1 MTATG
6 ADPMRFE
13 DRYGPWSLVL
23 GASEGLGEAYAD
35 ELARRGVNVVVAA
48 RRSALLHDVA
58 DRIHHKH
65 AVDTRAAVIDLAAEN
80 FMATLRGATDGLN
93 VGLVIYNATG
103 HFIGPF
109 VDEPLDHALE
119 QVAINVRGLMA
130 VGHHFARP
138 MLARG
143 HGGLVVMGSGAGVA
157 GTAGLAVYSATKAFA
172 LTLAQ
177 ALHLEWRDQGVDVV
191 GVVAPAMDTPS
202 FRRQYDHDPA
212 SLPQPPLAPAQVAR
226 EVLDALGEDMEMMPG
241 QANRQGYTL
250 LSALPRIEQA
260 RMLSARF
267 AGTLE
272 RP

>member
-1 MTATG
+1 MT
-6 ADPMRFE
+6 FNQQ
-13 DRYGPWSLVL
+13 YGPWAVVL

-35 ELARRGVNVVVAA
+35 ELAIRGVNVVVAA
-48 RRSALLHDVA
+48 RRSEPLHQVA
-58 DRIHHKH
+58 DRLRQSHGVDSRV
-65 AVDTRAAVIDLAAEN
+65 AVLDLAAEN
-80 FMATLRGATDGLN
+80 MMATLRAVTDDVE

-109 VDEPLDHALE
+109 VDEPLDHALD
-119 QVAINVRGLMA
+119 QVAINVRGPIA
-130 VGHHFARP
+130 VCQHFARP

-143 HGGLVVMGSGAGVA
+143 HGGCVLMGSGAGVA
-157 GTAGLAVYSATKAFA
+157 GTAGLAIYSATKAFI

-177 ALHLEWRDQGVDVV
+177 ALHLEWQDQGVDVL

-202 FRRQYDHDPA
+202 FRRQYDHDPT
-212 SLPQPPLAPAQVAR
+212 SLPNPPLPPAQVAR
-226 EVLDALGEDMEMMPG
+226 EVLDALGAEMEMMPG
-241 QANRQGYTL
+241 QAGRQGYAM

-267 AGTLE
+267 AGTSE